1 MSTQPC
7 CKTGHVEAA
16 GGRPGEASGGKPG
29 DAAGIGQ
36 KKRGRKAGRIG
47 RWGVLREGASGV
59 LLVLMPKC
67 PLCLAGY
74 LSVATGIGIS
84 FTTAKYLRILLIVLC
99 VGSLSYFLLRR
110 LLRHVRIG

>member
-1 MSTQPC
+1 MSTKPC
-7 CKTGHVEAA
+7 CKA
-16 GGRPGEASGGKPG
+16 GQNWRWSG
-29 DAAGIGQ
+29 
-36 KKRGRKAGRIG
+36 
-47 RWGVLREGASGV
+47 VREVAPGV

-84 FTTAKYLRILLIVLC
+84 FTTAKYLRIALIALC
-99 VGSLSYFLLRR
+99 VGSLAFFLVRR